1 MTDLAD
7 MLAIGPLLDRPVRG
21 LSGGE
26 QQRVALA
33 RALAPKP
40 SILLLDEPFAA
51 VDPATRQVLRR
62 ELRELHE
69 REGITTLQVTH
80 DFDEALR
87 LGDLVAV
94 LSEGRIAQ
102 SGTPEQVFRY
112 PNYRL
117 RRPVRRD
124 RQRDRGN
131 RGADRSCQRTRA
143 VPGPLHRRELELDV
157 VAEREGPMHAVIR
170 PEDIVLS
177 LTLQAGSARNHI
189 EGRVSRL
196 ERMGPVTMVHLDVG
210 RPLIASLTSQSV
222 DEMALR
228 PGMSRWWHSRPPR
241 SFWCKLHPC
250 PPASFTSI
258 STPSSSKSAASITPS
273 SVSVELL
280 VVGGRRDQRGV
291 VQSASYGAR
300 RFGIHAGMPIAEAVR
315 LCPQATF
322 FQGAFAQYRT
332 ASLAVRRVLE
342 EFSPTV
348 VSASLD
354 EAYLDFAGTERL
366 YPVSLLPIA
375 EQLRDRVKQETGLDC
390 SVGIG
395 PNRMIAKLASDYAK
409 PRGLMEVR
417 AGWEEGFL
425 AGLPLRAMPGVG
437 PKTAERWAELGLV
450 DVHQVQMMDERA
462 LERLIGPDARA
473 LKLRARGQGGTV
485 LRADRLPKS
494 VSRETTLSHDMRDPE
509 KLERILALLTARVA
523 GQLRDEQIL
532 ARTVTMKLRH
542 DDFRTVTRRQTL
554 ETATDLDAELYR
566 AARDLFRVAF
576 EEVRRRNRG
585 VRLIGIAATNLGT
598 VAEPDLFEPPER
610 DRLRQLTAAVDKVRG
625 KFGFNSVTAATIL
638 ELRQRRGKP

>member
-1 MTDLAD
+1 MPARIIHIDLDAFF
-7 MLAIGPLLDRPVRG
+7 V
-21 LSGGE
+21 E
-26 QQRVALA
+26 VC
-33 RALAPKP
+33 
-40 SILLLDEPFAA
+40 
-51 VDPATRQVLRR
+51 RQHHP
-62 ELRELHE
+62 ELR
-69 REGITTLQVTH
+69 
-80 DFDEALR
+80 
-87 LGDLVAV
+87 
-94 LSEGRIAQ
+94 
-102 SGTPEQVFRY
+102 
-112 PNYRL
+112 
-117 RRPVRRD
+117 
-124 RQRDRGN
+124 
-131 RGADRSCQRTRA
+131 
-143 VPGPLHRRELELDV
+143 
-157 VAEREGPMHAVIR
+157 
-170 PEDIVLS
+170 
-177 LTLQAGSARNHI
+177 
-189 EGRVSRL
+189 
-196 ERMGPVTMVHLDVG
+196 
-210 RPLIASLTSQSV
+210 
-222 DEMALR
+222 
-228 PGMSRWWHSRPPR
+228 
-241 SFWCKLHPC
+241 
-250 PPASFTSI
+250 
-258 STPSSSKSAASITPS
+258 
-273 SVSVELL
+273 SVELL

-300 RFGIHAGMPIAEAVR
+300 HFGIHAGMPIAEAVR

-437 PKTAERWAELGLV
+437 PRTAERWAELGLV

-485 LRADRLPKS
+485 LRADRLQKS
-494 VSRETTLSHDMRDPE
+494 VSRETTLSHDVRDPE

-523 GQLRDEQIL
+523 GQLRDEQVL

-576 EEVRRRNRG
+576 DEVRRRDRG
-585 VRLIGIAATNLGT
+585 VRLIGISATNLGT
-598 VAEPDLFEPPER
+598 AAEPDLFEAPER
-610 DRLRQLTAAVDKVRG
+610 GRLRQLTEAVDKVRG